1 MGDWRTEHPVE
12 NGSFPDD
19 SVDWMDTPEGQQS
32 IEALDLV
39 FGALDHV
46 DVDARQRK
54 IVWTD
59 GKRLSIEAA
68 AERLHAASMHH
79 RFTVSA
85 VQFDCRHGLVS
96 QSVLGCREA
105 ELGSPATQ
113 NRICQLKDELI
124 SSSIAANE
132 TAPTTWYVT
141 RLRGGGAA
149 SQLQG
154 SSG

>member
-54 IVWTD
+54 IVRTD
-59 GKRLSIEAA
+59 GKRLSIEEA
-68 AERLHAASMHH
+68 AERLHAEHPDMPRDLIETHVFGWLENCAPESYTDEQMEE
-79 RFTVSA
+79 
-85 VQFDCRHGLVS
+85 FDQLMEPWLEDYERNR
-96 QSVLGCREA
+96 SV
-105 ELGSPATQ
+105 
-113 NRICQLKDELI
+113 
-124 SSSIAANE
+124 
-132 TAPTTWYVT
+132 
-141 RLRGGGAA
+141 GGK
-149 SQLQG
+149 
-154 SSG
+154 